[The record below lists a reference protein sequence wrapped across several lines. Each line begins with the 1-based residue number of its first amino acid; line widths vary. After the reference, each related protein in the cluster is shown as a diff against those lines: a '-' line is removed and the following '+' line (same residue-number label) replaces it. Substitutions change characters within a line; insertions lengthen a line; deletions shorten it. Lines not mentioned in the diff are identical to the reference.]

1 MGFARRLPK
10 IRTSSQWLGHRSLVS
25 DVALTQATGQY
36 PGPTLE
42 ANWGDTIRT
51 LILCVSVYHCPVYD

>member
-1 MGFARRLPK
+1 MGCARRLPK
-10 IRTSSQWLGHRSLVS
+10 IRTSSQWLGHHSLVS
-25 DVALTQATGQY
+25 DVALTQVAGQY

-51 LILCVSVYHCPVYD
+51 LIFRVRVYD

>member
-1 MGFARRLPK
+1 MGRARRLPK
-10 IRTSSQWLGHRSLVS
+10 ICTGSQWFGHQSLVL
-25 DVALTQATGQY
+25 DVALILVAGQY

-51 LILCVSVYHCPVYD
+51 LIFRVHVYD

>member
-1 MGFARRLPK
+1 MGCARRLPK
-10 IRTSSQWLGHRSLVS
+10 ICTSSQWLGHQSLVL
-25 DVALTQATGQY
+25 DVALIQVAGQY

-51 LILCVSVYHCPVYD
+51 

>member
-10 IRTSSQWLGHRSLVS
+10 ICTSSQWLGYQFLVS
-25 DVALTQATGQY
+25 DVALIQVAGQY

-51 LILCVSVYHCPVYD
+51 LILRVYH